1 MLHHLFLHTHNRLI
15 VTTTKLLLQSS
26 RIIYSTP
33 SESPPLSPGTAQ
45 PQNTLQAPTTTQVP
59 IATQPPTANRTVDE
73 HTAHLRA
80 MFLRES
86 QRTAVEREQ
95 AREEGIY
102 ERPSYPF
109 ELDELIAATTPR
121 DRTDSEP
128 FDSEPFDSA
137 LSALEP
143 PTTELPTLAL
153 NALELPNTDHTNE
166 GHDNPLDLLVTME
179 TPELDRIPMITNGR
193 LPSMDLPPLDNGTPD
208 VPPRRHDH
216 LHPRPTMHY
225 FSTGTSSPYSDAD
238 SAMMPEFRNPFPP
251 PADRS
256 PLSLPPRR
264 TSSFAG
270 SPAVSRI
277 EMRRKHAELVASLVD
292 AREEMTPDAVR
303 SWHRDSLLLVHP
315 RLNCGAANEE
325 FEKMLRQNRR
335 SLRRSSSL

>member
-1 MLHHLFLHTHNRLI
+1 MFQLPSDDSSDSTH
-15 VTTTKLLLQSS
+15 
-26 RIIYSTP
+26 

-45 PQNTLQAPTTTQVP
+45 SQNTPQAPTTTQ
-59 IATQPPTANRTVDE
+59 PTANRIVDE

-80 MFLRES
+80 LFLHES
-86 QRTAVEREQ
+86 QRTAVADRATFLEREQ

-121 DRTDSEP
+121 DRNGSEP

-153 NALELPNTDHTNE
+153 NALELPNIGHTNR
-166 GHDNPLDLLVTME
+166 GHDNAIELLVTME

-238 SAMMPEFRNPFPP
+238 SAMVPEFRNPFPP
-251 PADRS
+251 MPLPTNRS

-270 SPAVSRI
+270 SSGVQRN

-325 FEKMLRQNRR
+325 FEKVLRQNRR